1 MSLKETELTLFLLIG
16 VEQGLND
23 FRKDKIKLPLVYEL
37 VQTMY
42 RSLKKERN
50 KSEFILLPFST
61 G

>member
-1 MSLKETELTLFLLIG
+1 MSLKETELILFLLIG

-42 RSLKKERN
+42 RNLKKERS